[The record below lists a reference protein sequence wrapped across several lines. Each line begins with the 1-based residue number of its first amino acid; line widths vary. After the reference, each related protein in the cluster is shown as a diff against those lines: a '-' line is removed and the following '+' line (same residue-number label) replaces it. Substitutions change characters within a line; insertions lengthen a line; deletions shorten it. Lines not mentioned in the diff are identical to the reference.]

1 MNINSLL
8 TLRPVLESANGTVF
22 IACAVKLKTIQESNH
37 LSHLLA
43 VDDCRKC
50 RTFLFICD
58 YHPNPSCDRT
68 MFSLISIQ
76 FEPSTFSLVMR
87 AILLFFIIIIKNQ
100 ATGELF

>member
-1 MNINSLL
+1 MNLNSLL

-22 IACAVKLKTIQESNH
+22 ITVKLKTIQESNH

-50 RTFLFICD
+50 RTFFFIQI
-58 YHPNPSCDRT
+58 HRFIT
-68 MFSLISIQ
+68 LMFSFISIQ
-76 FEPSTFSLVMR
+76 FVSSTFSLVMR
-87 AILLFFIIIIKNQ
+87 AFSLFFIIIIKNQ